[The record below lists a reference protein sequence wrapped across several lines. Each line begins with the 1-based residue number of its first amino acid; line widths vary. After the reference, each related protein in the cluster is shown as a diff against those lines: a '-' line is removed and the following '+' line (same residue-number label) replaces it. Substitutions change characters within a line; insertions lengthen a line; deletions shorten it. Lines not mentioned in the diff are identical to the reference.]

1 MILHYTCPSCA
12 GDMNFDADTGKLTC
26 QSCGRQ
32 DTIENYPEE
41 LIKTTFED
49 SETNEYHCNNCGA
62 VLITLAET
70 TATNCSFCQS
80 AVVIADR
87 LSGSLAPSKV
97 IPFTISEK
105 EAVKA
110 FKKWCRRG
118 WLMPK
123 DFMMS
128 ERVKTIT
135 GMYVPFWLYD
145 INSQAKVKAVGTVV
159 RTYSKGDYNYT
170 ETSYFDVMRE
180 INLNYSKIPADASE
194 KMNDELMDK
203 IEPFPFHELKDFKT
217 PYLAGYIAEKY
228 NYTDKEMLPR
238 IEKRVQEYA
247 DKYIASEL
255 SNYSTV
261 SYKQKNVNIKQ
272 KNSAYV
278 LLPVWMIYH
287 DYNNS
292 EYIFAMNGHTGK
304 VVGKPPISKGKAAAW
319 FGGIAAGTFIILK
332 AIATL
337 IGEGYL

>member
-26 QSCGRQ
+26 RSCGRK

-41 LIKTTFED
+41 MIKATFAED
-49 SETNEYHCNNCGA
+49 ETNEYHCNNCGA

-110 FKKWCRRG
+110 FKKWCGRG
-118 WLMPK
+118 LLMPK

-145 INSQAKVKAVGTVV
+145 INSNSKVQAVGTVV
-159 RTYSKGDYNYT
+159 RTYTKGDYIYT

-180 INLNYSKIPADASE
+180 INLNYTKIPADASE
-194 KMNDELMDK
+194 KMNDDLMDK
-203 IEPFPFHELKDFKT
+203 LEPFPFNELKDFKT

-228 NYTDKEMLPR
+228 NYTDKEMMPR
-238 IEKRVQEYA
+238 IEKRVKEYV
-247 DKYIASEL
+247 DTFIAGEL

-261 SYKQKNVNIKQ
+261 SYKTKDIDIKQ

-304 VVGKPPISKGKAAAW
+304 VVGRPPLSKGKAAAW
-319 FGGIAAGTFIILK
+319 FGGIAAGAFLIMK
-332 AIATL
+332 GIAVL
-337 IGEGYL
+337 IGGGYL